1 MSTCYFLAH
10 CPLQVQYPFSA
21 ASPKA
26 CSLLVWS
33 ASVLT
38 LYGLLCV
45 YLLAV
50 FSKLQLHHR
59 NSCNYLLVSYV
70 IVWRAGMYNVV
81 GEDFIAELIWI
92 SCNYLYKLAATRC
105 NQNATGCI
113 NYMLCH
119 SFKWLQNVEFL
130 QSLCVHSCSYPISQ
144 IVTELQTTFCV

>member
-1 MSTCYFLAH
+1 MTEASLCLRNVLCCSAAQVGQTSLLEHCFFRCTWVKPTLLFSVFLVTAVSSCYFLAH

-70 IVWRAGMYNVV
+70 IVWRAGMYNFV

-92 SCNYLYKLAATRC
+92 AFTYLYKLAATRC
-105 NQNATGCI
+105 N
-113 NYMLCH
+113 
-119 SFKWLQNVEFL
+119 
-130 QSLCVHSCSYPISQ
+130 
-144 IVTELQTTFCV
+144 